1 MLLFPEG
8 TNFSP
13 STQEKSNAY
22 AAKQTTFNRPY
33 EYCLHPRTTG
43 FIYLLNVMRSGD
55 MIDAVDDI
63 TIGYEGKFAVT
74 ELDLLKGYF
83 PKAIHFYVKRYD
95 VNEIPED
102 EEGAANWLKTVWDEK
117 EDRLRK

>member
-1 MLLFPEG
+1 M
-8 TNFSP
+8 
-13 STQEKSNAY
+13 
-22 AAKQTTFNRPY
+22 
-33 EYCLHPRTTG
+33 
-43 FIYLLNVMRSGD
+43 
-55 MIDAVDDI
+55 
-63 TIGYEGKFAVT
+63 T